1 MSGFHTVTEDGGP
14 GSSIHRAADDQTTTA
29 QDDQITFKDAEVV
42 INEDGDDLDFRVE
55 GDTETNLLICDAS
68 TDRVGIG
75 TATPDS
81 LLEVSEAAADAEV
94 TISCYHDTEATT
106 PKITLRKAD
115 GSEAS
120 PALVDDNAV
129 LGTISF
135 QGHDGSGFEQGAK
148 IEARIQGDVDS
159 PSDGSDM
166 PTELTFWTTPDGSAT
181 AVERMN
187 IDQAG
192 RVGIGTHEIAQNA
205 AGLEIFKD
213 LGATSDLSAY
223 SDYHLVLKGGGATD
237 DYAAMLFSSSTSVNG
252 GSAIVHY
259 DTGGA
264 GKGELAFLTQQG
276 TGGAAPVEVMRLD
289 DAGNVGISETTPS
302 KMLDLKNGAS
312 GGDIL
317 AYDVYTHDGGVTS
330 SDERMKENITS
341 SALGLDFIN
350 SLNPVSYKWKDT
362 EEVIDKVPVAAR
374 DAVYETVEASPA
386 IEAGEGVEAK
396 EAVYEER
403 LVSEAVEAGERIAN
417 VYPAT
422 AYTRTHYGLIAQEV
436 KQTLSDAGLGND
448 DFAGYCYEEDR
459 DQHALRYNEFISPL
473 IKAVQEL
480 TAKVE
485 ALENK

>member
-1 MSGFHTVTEDGGP
+1 SNDG
-14 GSSIHRAADDQTTTA
+14 SL
-29 QDDQITFKDAEVV
+29 E
-42 INEDGDDLDFRVE
+42 GDDSEDHIGAITCIAVEDFDS
-55 GDTETNLLICDAS
+55 GYDAGADMVFY
-68 TDRVGIG
+68 THK
-75 TATPDS
+75 TAT
-81 LLEVSEAAADAEV
+81 
-94 TISCYHDTEATT
+94 
-106 PKITLRKAD
+106 
-115 GSEAS
+115 
-120 PALVDDNAV
+120 DNG
-129 LGTISF
+129 LG
-135 QGHDGSGFEQGAK
+135 
-148 IEARIQGDVDS
+148 
-159 PSDGSDM
+159 
-166 PTELTFWTTPDGSAT
+166 
-181 AVERMN
+181 ERMR
-187 IDQAG
+187 I
-192 RVGIGTHEIAQNA
+192 
-205 AGLEIFKD
+205 
-213 LGATSDLSAY
+213 
-223 SDYHLVLKGGGATD
+223 
-237 DYAAMLFSSSTSVNG
+237 
-252 GSAIVHY
+252 
-259 DTGGA
+259 
-264 GKGELAFLTQQG
+264 
-276 TGGAAPVEVMRLD
+276 D
-289 DAGNVGISETTPS
+289 DAGFIGISETTPS